1 MDQIKTGKFI
11 ASLRKEQGLTQAVL
25 AEKLGITDRAVSKWE
40 TGKCLPDASI
50 MPELC
55 EILGISVNELLAG
68 EKIAMDDYKKIAE
81 KNLAESVRMENEK
94 NKLLTKAE
102 MFIGWLGVAVSFIMI
117 VCGVMFAAEVPVA
130 GLILCIAGG
139 VTVLLTTFYA
149 TLLECDNGYYECQ
162 NCKHRHIPS
171 KKAVVFS
178 VHVGSDRMLKCPK
191 CSQKVWHKKVMTRDN

>member
-40 TGKCLPDASI
+40 TGKCLPDAAI

-68 EKIAMDDYKKIAE
+68 EKIAMDDYKEIAE

-102 MFIGWLGVAVSFIMI
+102 RFIGWLGVAVSLIMI
-117 VCGVMFAAEVPVA
+117 ACGVLFASEAPVA
-130 GLILCIAGG
+130 GLILCTAGG
-139 VTVLLTTFYA
+139 VTVLITTIYA

-162 NCKHRHIPS
+162 NCKHRYVPTR
-171 KKAVVFS
+171 KAVILA

-191 CSQKVWHKKVMTRDN
+191 CSRKVWHKKVLSKNS